1 MSKQQ
6 KEKYLKFPLKD
17 KKLARLF
24 HNKHVSP
31 DDQVFVN
38 YIYEERQNFQFFY
51 GLGWNL
57 MATIGINHS
66 LFRNNSL
73 YFKTIMFGSILFINF
88 IFIKKRI
95 DHRYETLLIPY
106 FEKYQVK

>member
-1 MSKQQ
+1 MSKHQ

-24 HNKHVSP
+24 HNKRVSP
-31 DDQVFVN
+31 DDQVFIN

-51 GLGWNL
+51 AFGWNL
-57 MATIGINHS
+57 LAAIGINHS

-73 YFKTIMFGSILFINF
+73 YFKTITFASIFFIDF
-88 IFIKKRI
+88 LLIKRQI